1 MTTNIKPSKLK
12 LKCPNCNSELL
23 YIVPYELD
31 KEIYDKIV
39 HKDGLLFFAIQYVL
53 DDNNYSY
60 SANQTYLKDI
70 ELDFCLQS
78 DNGNI
83 IEIVEVKM
91 FKTDRPAD
99 TQIGNIRDAVV
110 QIKKSVD
117 KLVEI
122 DLGFKT
128 IQHSL
133 VTNISSESVYKQAK
147 IELDKDMKDYN
158 IKLYT
163 MNDYYIKLK
172 G

>member
-1 MTTNIKPSKLK
+1 
-12 LKCPNCNSELL
+12 
-23 YIVPYELD
+23 
-31 KEIYDKIV
+31 
-39 HKDGLLFFAIQYVL
+39 
-53 DDNNYSY
+53 
-60 SANQTYLKDI
+60 
-70 ELDFCLQS
+70 
-78 DNGNI
+78 
-83 IEIVEVKM
+83 M